1 MGAVY
6 NAKKAFMV
14 SATTNR
20 LEQELL
26 ERIFGSD
33 ACGQLLFSNIAS
45 NVMQKSVQAY
55 ECTSQEAKTL

>member
-1 MGAVY
+1 
-6 NAKKAFMV
+6 MV
-14 SATTNR
+14 SATTDR

-33 ACGQLLFSNIAS
+33 ACGQVLFQNIATM
-45 NVMQKSVQAY
+45 VMQKSVQAY